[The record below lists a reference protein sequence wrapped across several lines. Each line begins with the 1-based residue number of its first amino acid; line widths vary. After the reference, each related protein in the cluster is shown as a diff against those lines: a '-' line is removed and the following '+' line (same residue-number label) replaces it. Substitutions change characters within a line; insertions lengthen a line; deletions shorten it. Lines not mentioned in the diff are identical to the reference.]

1 MGKHSNQ
8 MGYNGLK
15 KSWIFP
21 GQASQFVGMGKDL
34 YDNTEIGKRYYETA
48 NQILNVDIQSI
59 SFNGPKKLLK
69 KTKYTQP
76 AIFIVSAI
84 IGKTMIAKGYT
95 PDSVA
100 GHSLG
105 EYSALVVSGAF
116 DFHTGLEIVKLR
128 SECMYNAGKEN
139 YGTMAAIIGLSSTDL
154 HNFCNEISSE
164 KIVVIANY
172 NTKTQ
177 IVVSGH
183 VEAVENLMET
193 AKDFGARMAIPL
205 NVSGAFH
212 SPLMSPAREALADKL
227 DSIQIS
233 DIDYPIYS
241 NVDAKPITKAQE
253 IKNSLIKQ
261 LESPVQWYNLIQN
274 MIKDGSNQFTEIGP
288 GKVLQGLNRKI
299 DRTVSATGIQ
309 TYEDILNYNV

>member
-1 MGKHSNQ
+1 MKN
-8 MGYNGLK
+8 
-15 KSWIFP
+15 SWIFP
-21 GQASQFVGMGKDL
+21 GQASQKIGMGKDL
-34 YDNTEIGKRYYETA
+34 YDKTEIGKKYYNIA
-48 NQILNVDIQSI
+48 NEILEADIQSI
-59 SFNGPKKLLK
+59 SFNGPEEILK

-84 IGKTMIAKGYT
+84 IGHAMIEKGYT
-95 PDSVA
+95 PDIVA

-116 DFHTGLEIVKLR
+116 DFSTGLELVKLR
-128 SECMYNAGKEN
+128 AESMQNAGKVN
-139 YGTMAAIIGLSSTDL
+139 RGTMAAIIGLSSDDVNNL
-154 HNFCNEISSE
+154 CDEISTE
-164 KIVVIANY
+164 KIVVVANY
-172 NTKTQ
+172 NTKNQ

-183 VEAVENLMET
+183 IEAVENLMIS
-193 AKDFGARMAIPL
+193 AKEFGAKMVIPL

-233 DIDYPIYS
+233 DILYPLYT
-241 NVDAKPITKAQE
+241 NVDAKPITKGEE
-253 IKNSLIKQ
+253 IKKSLIRQ
-261 LESPVQWYNLIQN
+261 LENPVQWHNVIQK
-274 MIKDGSNQFTEIGP
+274 MINNGSDHFTEIGP

-299 DRTVSATGIQ
+299 DKNVYTKGIQ

>member
-1 MGKHSNQ
+1 MKN
-8 MGYNGLK
+8 
-15 KSWIFP
+15 SWIFP
-21 GQASQFVGMGKDL
+21 GQASQKIGMGKDL
-34 YDNTEIGKRYYETA
+34 YDKTEIGKKYYNIA
-48 NQILNVDIQSI
+48 NEILEADIQSI
-59 SFNGPKKLLK
+59 SFNGPEEILK

-84 IGKTMIAKGYT
+84 IGHFMFEKGYT
-95 PDSVA
+95 PDIVA

-116 DFHTGLEIVKLR
+116 DFSTGLELVKLR
-128 SECMYNAGKEN
+128 AESMQNAGKVN
-139 YGTMAAIIGLSSTDL
+139 RGTMAAIIGLSSDDVNNL
-154 HNFCNEISSE
+154 CDEISTE
-164 KIVVIANY
+164 KIVVVANY
-172 NTKTQ
+172 NTKNQ

-183 VEAVENLMET
+183 VEAVENLMIS
-193 AKDFGARMAIPL
+193 AKEFGAKMVIPL

-233 DIDYPIYS
+233 DILYPLYT
-241 NVDAKPITKAQE
+241 NVDAKPITKGEE
-253 IKNSLIKQ
+253 IKTSLIRQ
-261 LESPVQWYNLIQN
+261 LESPVQWHNVIQK
-274 MIKDGSNQFTEIGP
+274 MIINGSDHFTEIGP

-299 DRTVSATGIQ
+299 DKNVSTKGIQ

>member
-1 MGKHSNQ
+1 MKN
-8 MGYNGLK
+8 
-15 KSWIFP
+15 SWIFP
-21 GQASQFVGMGKDL
+21 GQASQKIGMGKDL
-34 YDNTEIGKRYYETA
+34 YDKTEIGKKYYNIANEILTA
-48 NQILNVDIQSI
+48 DIQSI
-59 SFNGPKKLLK
+59 SFNGPEEILK

-84 IGKTMIAKGYT
+84 IGHAMIEKGYT
-95 PDSVA
+95 PDIVA

-116 DFHTGLEIVKLR
+116 DFSTGLELVKLR
-128 SECMYNAGKEN
+128 AESMQNAGKVN
-139 YGTMAAIIGLSSTDL
+139 RGTMAAIIGLSSDDVNNL
-154 HNFCNEISSE
+154 CDEISTE
-164 KIVVIANY
+164 KIVVVANY
-172 NTKTQ
+172 NTKNQ

-183 VEAVENLMET
+183 IEAVENLMIS
-193 AKDFGARMAIPL
+193 AKEFGAKMVIPL

-233 DIDYPIYS
+233 DILYPLYT
-241 NVDAKPITKAQE
+241 NVDAKPITKGEE
-253 IKNSLIKQ
+253 IKKSLIRQ
-261 LESPVQWYNLIQN
+261 LESPVQWHNVIQK
-274 MIKDGSNQFTEIGP
+274 MINNGSDHFTEIGP

-299 DRTVSATGIQ
+299 DKNVSTKGIQ